1 MKKGSADMAKTKDM
15 TQGNPIH
22 VIVKFAIPLL
32 IGTLFQQA
40 YYLIDTMIAG
50 HNLGDDAIA
59 AIGATSALYSVLIY
73 FANGMNNGFGVVM
86 AQIFGAKDQ
95 AEMKRAVAA
104 AIVLNTMTVVLL
116 TLLVLPFLRV
126 LLYWLDTPQEIF
138 DLAYQY
144 IFVILAGMTATIA
157 YNMCAGFMRAV
168 GNSRTPLYFLIVS
181 CVLNIILDL
190 VFIMVLHMGVVG
202 AALATVLVQ
211 ILSVVLCGIYI
222 RKRYCIYMPGRADW
236 HLSKELVLKMLS
248 TGISMG
254 LMASVLA
261 VGSIILQKGINHL
274 GKDIIT
280 AHTVSRRIFEFL
292 MMPLQAVATAC
303 STFVGQNF
311 GAKQFD
317 RIRQAMK
324 QVLWLELAWSILSV
338 AAAFLGGELLIRVL
352 IGTNNSDI
360 IGNAHLNLRVC
371 TLFFFPLG
379 VLFVL
384 RESMQAMEYRIAPL
398 CSGGIEL
405 VVKVLSCVFVIP
417 IMKYTGVVLTEPV
430 IWATCAAFLGG
441 IIIKTRRSK
450 WK

>member
-1 MKKGSADMAKTKDM
+1 MAETKDM

-22 VIVKFAIPLL
+22 VIVKFALPLF

-40 YYLIDTMIAG
+40 YNLIDTMIAG
-50 HNLGDDAIA
+50 YNLGDDAIA
-59 AIGATSALYSVLIY
+59 AIGATAALYSVLIY

-86 AQIFGAKDQ
+86 SQIFGAKDQ

-104 AIVLNTMTVVLL
+104 AIVLNTVTTVLL
-116 TLLVLPFLRV
+116 TLLVLPFLGT
-126 LLYWLDTPQEIF
+126 LLHWLDTPPEIF

-181 CVLNIILDL
+181 CALNVLLDL
-190 VFIMVLHMGVVG
+190 LFVILFRMGVMG

-211 ILSVVLCGIYI
+211 IISAVFCGIYI
-222 RKRYCIYMPGRADW
+222 LRKYHIYMPGRTDW
-236 HLSKELVLKMLS
+236 RLSKDLVLKMLS

-280 AHTVSRRIFEFL
+280 AHTASRRVFEFL

-311 GAKQFD
+311 GARQFG
-317 RIRQAMK
+317 RIRQAMR
-324 QVLWLELAWSILSV
+324 QVLWLELVWSLLSV
-338 AAAFLGGELLIRVL
+338 AVVFMCGGRIIQLLID
-352 IGTNNSDI
+352 TNNGDI

-379 VLFVL
+379 ILFVL
-384 RESMQAMEYRIAPL
+384 RESMQAMGYRIAPIG
-398 CSGGIEL
+398 SSGIEL

-417 IMKYTGVVLTEPV
+417 VIKYTGVILTEPV
-430 IWATCAAFLGG
+430 IWVLCAAFLAAVFM
-441 IIIKTRRSK
+441 KTRKGK